1 MYMNQNDKESAKMRY
16 ELNLKLLEKIEK
28 VQFISFKDGFLFKQI
43 YENFLFRLKENYQRL
58 IITLEESNSMS
69 GYYEILRSNYELSM
83 LILFV
88 LHDKH
93 LVADKITTYNYCK
106 LRVCKK
112 NIESIQGEENQKRI
126 IKNFKEFGVDQESIN
141 KTLDTLT
148 IHSQQELEEINK
160 KLDDSRFKEI
170 RKEIKKIDN
179 KNKGEAKQYPKFYY
193 YFCNNKIKSF
203 RGLCK
208 FLKKLDSY
216 HSTYTMTSSIAH
228 GEIYE
233 FRDDPNLLISTTQE
247 SSLLCCEIIK
257 NISEY
262 YCTDLIKKV
271 IENDIKEILGVNY
284 NYLDIKYNQK

>member
-1 MYMNQNDKESAKMRY
+1 MYMNQNYKESAKMRY

-28 VQFISFKDGFLFKQI
+28 AQFVSFKDDFIFEQI

-58 IITLEESNSMS
+58 ITTLEENNSMS

-106 LRVCKK
+106 LRVCKQ
-112 NIESIQGEENQKRI
+112 NLESIQGEENKKRI

-141 KTLDTLT
+141 KNIETL
-148 IHSQQELEEINK
+148 IVRSQQELEEINK
-160 KLDDSRFKEI
+160 KLNDSEFKEI
-170 RKEIKKIDN
+170 REEIKKTDTRN
-179 KNKGEAKQYPKFYY
+179 QGDAKKYPKFYY
-193 YFCNNKIKSF
+193 YYCNNKIKSF

-216 HSTYTMTSSIAH
+216 HTTYTMTSSIAH

-233 FRDDPNLLISTTQE
+233 FRDDPSLLFSTTQE

-262 YCTDLIKKV
+262 YCTNLIKRE

-284 NYLDIKYNQK
+284 RYLDIKYNQK